1 MPYREQSRQ
10 HFLICYDISCKKRLA
25 KVQRLIGNHAIP
37 IQRSVYFATLRV
49 SQMDDIIAQ
58 LKPLLTNKDSVNI
71 YETQALEKADI
82 HGSRSSW
89 VRLFGEN
96 SDEIYW

>member
-1 MPYREQSRQ
+1 MPYKEQSGK
-10 HFLICYDISCKKRLA
+10 HFLICYDIACKKRLA

-58 LKPLLTNKDSVNI
+58 LKPLLTNKDSVNV
-71 YETQALEKADI
+71 YETQALEKAEI
-82 HGSRSSW
+82 YGNRSAL

-96 SDEIYW
+96 GDEIHW